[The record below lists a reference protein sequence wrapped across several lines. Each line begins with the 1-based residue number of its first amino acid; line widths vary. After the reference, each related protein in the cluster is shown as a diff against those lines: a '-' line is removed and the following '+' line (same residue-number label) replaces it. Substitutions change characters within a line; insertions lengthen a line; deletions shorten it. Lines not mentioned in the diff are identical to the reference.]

1 MIRYATFFIIP
12 FVLPALLLDYIFG
25 FSLQTPW
32 YQYVFYFILM
42 LIGFVVWAKIWKKW
56 DAVITKAKRTL
67 PKK

>member
-1 MIRYATFFIIP
+1 MIRYASFFIIP

-32 YQYVFYFILM
+32 YQYVLYFILM
-42 LIGFVVWAKIWKKW
+42 ILGLVVWAKIWKKW